1 MGIISRTE
9 FHEFL
14 NLDDIM
20 SKESKKRRTSKNSDS
35 DDDNEEE
42 DEEERRDGRSSSSR
56 NKRRSN
62 NSDSDDNDD
71 DDDDGEL
78 NPGTELTSSIRD
90 QLFEAYNEDRS
101 IFTKTFRSYDKN
113 NTGIIKSDKF
123 KIALAKIVKSTTLTL
138 KSSDIS
144 FISKTY
150 YGKSRSKEIQ
160 YKLFIKLCK
169 GDYKMPK
176 KVIKREVGDKILAKI
191 VGWTEYYPGK
201 IVKVRMDGTYDIT
214 FDDGEKK
221 KSVQEKYLKKKNN
234 NDESEDDDN
243 RPKRRNHI
251 DSEDDGDR
259 SNRSNRSSNKR
270 RSNNDS
276 DEDSSESEP

>member
-62 NSDSDDNDD
+62 NSDSDDD

-101 IFTKTFRSYDKN
+101 IFTKTFKSYDKN

-150 YGKSRSKEIQ
+150 YGKSRKRNTIQ
-160 YKLFIKLCK
+160 
-169 GDYKMPK
+169 
-176 KVIKREVGDKILAKI
+176 
-191 VGWTEYYPGK
+191 
-201 IVKVRMDGTYDIT
+201 
-214 FDDGEKK
+214 
-221 KSVQEKYLKKKNN
+221 
-234 NDESEDDDN
+234 
-243 RPKRRNHI
+243 
-251 DSEDDGDR
+251 
-259 SNRSNRSSNKR
+259 
-270 RSNNDS
+270 
-276 DEDSSESEP
+276 